1 MSALNLHIGAC
12 KKGDSNTIT
21 DVEGVSVG
29 HCTLIQGEG
38 PLIPGKGP
46 VRTGVTAII
55 PHPGNVYQ
63 EKLLANCHVINGYCK
78 PIGLTQVRELGVLE
92 TPIVLTNTLSVGIAA
107 DALIQYMLDR
117 NPDIGVTTGSVNPL
131 VLECNDS
138 YLNDIRGRHVRT
150 EHVMTAL
157 ANAHY
162 DFEQGAVGAGT
173 GMSAFEFKGG
183 IGSSSR
189 LATIMDDTYMVGVLV
204 LSNFGKREDLTI
216 NGIPVGKELADWPGK
231 DGIGEGERGSIIMIL
246 ATDCCLTSRQLGRVA
261 RRAGIGLART
271 GGNSYHGS
279 GDVVL
284 AFSTAQKVFHDSD
297 TVLEMKA
304 VPDHL
309 LNQVFTAAAEATE
322 EAIVNSLLYAET
334 TDGRDNRV
342 RYHIPEEEIDGIL
355 GRGCAP

>member
-1 MSALNLHIGAC
+1 MSPLNLQIGSC
-12 KKGDSNTIT
+12 KKGDSNTIA
-21 DVEGVSVG
+21 DVKGVSVG

-63 EKLLANCHVINGYCK
+63 EKVLANCHVINGYCK
-78 PIGLTQVRELGVLE
+78 PMGLIQVRELGVLE
-92 TPIVLTNTLSVGIAA
+92 TPLVLTNTLSVGTAA

-150 EHVMTAL
+150 DHVMSAL
-157 ANAHY
+157 ANAHH

-189 LATIMDDTYMVGVLV
+189 VAPVMDDTCMVGVLV
-204 LSNFGKREDLTI
+204 LSNFGRREDFI
-216 NGIPVGKELADWPGK
+216 VSGIPVGKELVDWPEPGRTP
-231 DGIGEGERGSIIMIL
+231 EGEKGSIIMIV

-284 AFSTAQKVFHDSD
+284 AFSTAQKILHDSD
-297 TVLEMKA
+297 TIHELKA

-309 LNQVFTAAAEATE
+309 LNQVFTATAEATE
-322 EAIVNSLLYAET
+322 EAILNSLLHAKT

-342 RYHIPEEEIDGIL
+342 RYHIPEEELDAIL
-355 GRGCAP
+355 RGCRL

>member
-1 MSALNLHIGAC
+1 MSSLNLRIGSC
-12 KKGDSNTIT
+12 RKGDSNTIA
-21 DVEGVSVG
+21 DVKGVSVG

-55 PHPGNVYQ
+55 PHPGNIYQ
-63 EKLLANCHVINGYCK
+63 EKVLANCHVINGYCK
-78 PIGLTQVRELGVLE
+78 PIGLIQVRELGVLE
-92 TPIVLTNTLSVGIAA
+92 TPLVLTNTLSVGTAA
-107 DALIQYMLDR
+107 DALIQYKLDR
-117 NPDIGVTTGSVNPL
+117 NPGIGVTTGSVNPL
-131 VLECNDS
+131 VLECNYS

-157 ANAHY
+157 ANANH

-189 LATIMDDTYMVGVLV
+189 VAAVRDDTYTVGVLV
-204 LSNFGKREDLTI
+204 LTNFGRREDLII
-216 NGIPVGKELADWPGK
+216 NGVPVGKELAGWPGT
-231 DGIGEGERGSIIMIL
+231 DSMTEGEKGSIIMIV
-246 ATDCCLTSRQLGRVA
+246 ATDCHVTSRQLGRVA

-271 GGNSYHGS
+271 GGTSYHGS

-284 AFSTAQKVFHDSD
+284 AFSTAQKVAYDSD
-297 TVLEMKA
+297 SLCELKA

-309 LNQVFTAAAEATE
+309 LNQVFRATVEATE
-322 EAIVNSLLYAET
+322 EAIVNSLLYAGT
-334 TDGRDNRV
+334 TVGRDNRV
-342 RYHIPEEEIDGIL
+342 RYQIPEQELETIL
-355 GRGCAP
+355 RGW